1 MRLRGERDIV
11 GRGEIRQQQVIWN
24 ERASPSRLRW

>member
-1 MRLRGERDIV
+1 MRLRCQRDIV
-11 GRGEIRQQQVIWN
+11 GAVKSGSSEVIWN